1 MEYYILKCY
10 QEAKNN
16 CVDVEMGF
24 DRFDLRIKNNVII
37 CFLAMVVSC
46 IEMIFTMLL
55 FPNQLWYCMGI
66 IGLGVAIVIL
76 IVIDNKDQKNHMD
89 RYVDSHK
96 KKLEILDEVLKNKF
110 NINNKE
116 KIEELINI
124 YQEYIDK
131 KTNKEKKQNRII
143 LAIFSAF
150 AGALT
155 ISFENIGNIGI
166 TLINWIYL
174 ATFLLIFVAV
184 LGGWIYSY
192 NLLDT
197 MKRKYELMMKDLK
210 ELLLIKY

>member
-66 IGLGVAIVIL
+66 IGLGVTIVIL

-116 KIEELINI
+116 K
-124 YQEYIDK
+124 
-131 KTNKEKKQNRII
+131 KQNRII

-166 TLINWIYL
+166 TLINWINL
-174 ATFLLIFVAV
+174 ATFLFIFVAV